1 MIDKLV
7 RFFTNLTFI
16 FAGLAVVEVLLGLY
30 AEKYMDGYSGSFFA
44 DELPYIFV
52 ITVSLSIISN
62 LAIVIVEYFDKH
74 ENN

>member
-7 RFFTNLTFI
+7 RFFTNLTLI
-16 FAGLAVVEVLLGLY
+16 FAGLAILEVLLGLY
-30 AEKYMDGYSGSFFA
+30 AEKYMDGYSESFFA
-44 DELPYIFV
+44 DELPYVFV
-52 ITVSLSIISN
+52 VTILLSIISN